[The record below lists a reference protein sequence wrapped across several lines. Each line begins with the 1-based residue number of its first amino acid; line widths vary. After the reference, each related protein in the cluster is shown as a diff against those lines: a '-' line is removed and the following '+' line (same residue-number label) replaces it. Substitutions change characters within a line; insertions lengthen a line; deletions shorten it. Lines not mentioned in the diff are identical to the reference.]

1 MDSPLT
7 TNLMV
12 RCEALHSYTLRRSIA
27 AIPLPL
33 RGNFTPLDSR
43 MARTFLNVQSRGH
56 ASVKPQFSKPSTSPS
71 ESATRGGPSR
81 MGESSNELA
90 ALAMLGSKRPRAP
103 VRAPATVVEDRLNH
117 VVVQAPYLPEHV
129 LDEFIR
135 LMRPGGSTVRLPL
148 ATGDAYRLHD
158 VGRVAPERAMQLQAL
173 ADRHGVDTA
182 VVPGWR
188 SIDRVGLVAS
198 DMDSTLILGECID
211 AIARKWQSILDAR
224 GVTGRDIGKQ
234 IEAITTRAM
243 NGEIDFAES
252 LRERVALLEGF
263 PVSELRE
270 VYREHVELSPGAREM
285 IAAFKGV
292 GAEVGVLSGGFTQ
305 FTAPLKADLGLDFQ
319 AANVLETDGEVLTG
333 RVIGEVFD
341 ALAKADQVRARRPA
355 GAMAAAVGDGSN
367 DVPMLGEADVG
378 IAYHAKNGVAE
389 AARKRGGVIHEVK
402 HTGLDALPNLFLS
415 RVGS

>member
-1 MDSPLT
+1 
-7 TNLMV
+7 
-12 RCEALHSYTLRRSIA
+12 
-27 AIPLPL
+27 
-33 RGNFTPLDSR
+33 
-43 MARTFLNVQSRGH
+43 MARTSLNVQPHGH
-56 ASVKPQFSKPSTSPS
+56 ASVKPLSGKPSPSPS
-71 ESATRGGPSR
+71 EPAPSGEPSR

-90 ALAMLGSKRPRAP
+90 ALAMVGSKRRCAP
-103 VRAPATVVEDRLNH
+103 VRTSATAGEDRLNH
-117 VVVQAPYLPEHV
+117 VVVQAPYLPDHV
-129 LDEFIR
+129 LDEFVR
-135 LMRPGGSTVRLPL
+135 LMRPAGSTVRLPL

-158 VGRVAPERAMQLQAL
+158 VGRVAPERATQLRSL

-188 SIDRVGLVAS
+188 SIDRVRLVAS

-234 IEAITTRAM
+234 IEAITKRAM

-263 PVSELRE
+263 PVSELAQ

-292 GAEVGVLSGGFTQ
+292 GAEVGVLSGGFTH

-355 GAMAAAVGDGSN
+355 GAMAVAVGDGSN
-367 DVPMLGEADVG
+367 DVPMLAEADVG

-389 AARKRGGVIHEVK
+389 AARQRGGVVHEVK
-402 HTGLDALPNLFLS
+402 HAGLDALPNLFLS
-415 RVGS
+415 RVDS